1 MRVAQDLDC
10 TEDPVDVPNPDRG
23 AYRGRW
29 QWVETRFGATP
40 EVDRRVPRAPR
51 DGGFSGATLVAP
63 GVVGVVDGDDLEP
76 TEFFDGTDRSPQ
88 YVGGTG
94 VLAQPSVAFLG
105 FDLCHFSSNAFL
117 TRAAGRAFDAEVRAA
132 GGVPT
137 AAMFRGRTG
146 RTGPLTSYALDVVRG
161 ALQRVRDGDGTALV
175 KFSYDGNGFTFL
187 EGGPDEHL
195 INGPEPTHVTPN
207 NPSAACDVPGHT
219 EKSWI
224 EYHLWQLAPV
234 LHAYEDVITCV
245 KTGMLGPWGEQ
256 HSSPQAQDPAAYKAL
271 LDACLAAVPASRPLL
286 THVGGYLAWH
296 NATHGTALT
305 FRDLDALPA
314 PAPGSP
320 EARFGFFHDSY
331 AAGFQAG
338 GGWSD
343 HGSLSEGSEMLV
355 PPGTDPG
362 FDRDA
367 VTGWVGRQASIVQGE
382 GGLTPN
388 VCSRL
393 PGAILEAQRLGT
405 TLLNLRHGDY
415 RTWADVR
422 YAEDLVTA
430 PVTFPAPGDG
440 AAPPYTGRTA
450 RAVFDP
456 VYAGRTGLEFVRDR
470 LGYRLVLRSSAVSDV
485 VDARTG
491 TLECA
496 GHVQNVG
503 FGGVV
508 NAKQVRVLLR
518 AVDGTAGAARFAAPT
533 DLDVRAWRPAAD
545 GDNRPGNT
553 AAWHAFALEVPMPAF
568 GAVPAGEYDVLLRI
582 ADPKETSDDRR
593 GVRFANRGTW
603 VAELGA
609 NRVGRVAVR

>member
-1 MRVAQDLDC
+1 MRVAQDLDY

-29 QWVETRFGATP
+29 QWVPTRFGATP

-51 DGGFSGATLVAP
+51 TGGYQGATLVAP

-76 TEFFDGTDRSPQ
+76 TEFFDGTDRSPH

-94 VLAQPSVAFLG
+94 VVAEPAVAFLG
-105 FDLCHFSSNAFL
+105 FDLCEFSSNAFL
-117 TRAAGRAFDAEVRAA
+117 TRAGGRAFDAERAAA
-132 GGVPT
+132 GGVATPE
-137 AAMFRGRTG
+137 MFRGRTG

-161 ALQRVRDGDGTALV
+161 ALRRVREGEGTALV
-175 KFSYDGNGFTFL
+175 KFSYDGNGFAFL

-195 INGPEPTHVTPN
+195 IWAPEPTQVTAN

-234 LHAYEDVITCV
+234 LHEFEDVITCV

-256 HSSPQAQDPAAYKAL
+256 HSSPQAQDPAAYVAL

-296 NATHGTALT
+296 NATHGTRLT
-305 FRDLDALPA
+305 FGHLDALPA
-314 PAPGSP
+314 PAPGTP

-331 AAGFQAG
+331 AAGWSED
-338 GGWSD
+338 GWTD
-343 HGSLSEGSEMLV
+343 HGSLAEGSGMLV
-355 PPGTDPG
+355 APGAPTG
-362 FDRDA
+362 FDRDS
-367 VTGWVGRQASIVQGE
+367 VTAWVGRQGSVVQGE
-382 GGLTPN
+382 GGLAPN

-415 RTWADVR
+415 RTWNDVR
-422 YAEDLVTA
+422 YTEDLVTA
-430 PVTFPAPGDG
+430 PVTLPGPGDG
-440 AAPPYTGRTA
+440 ADPPYTGRTA

-456 VYAGRTGLEFVRDR
+456 VYAGRTGLEYLRDR
-470 LGYRLVLRSSAVSDV
+470 LGYRLLLRSSEVSDV

-491 TLECA
+491 VLALA

-503 FGGVV
+503 FGPVV

-518 AVDGTAGAARFAAPT
+518 AVGGAARFAAPT

-553 AAWHAFALEVPMPAF
+553 TAWHAFAVEVPMSGF
-568 GAVPAGEYDVLLRI
+568 GEVPAGKYDVLLRI
-582 ADPKETSDDRR
+582 ADPKETSDRRR

-609 NRVGRVAVR
+609 NRVGRVVVR

>member
-1 MRVAQDLDC
+1 MRVAQVLDY

-29 QWVETRFGATP
+29 QWVGTRFGATP

-51 DGGFSGATLVAP
+51 TGSYQGATLVAP

-76 TEFFDGTDRSPQ
+76 TEFFDGTDRSPR

-94 VLAQPSVAFLG
+94 VVAEPSVAFLG
-105 FDLCHFSSNAFL
+105 FDLCEFSSNAFL
-117 TRAAGRAFDAEVRAA
+117 TRAGGRAFDAELAAA
-132 GGVPT
+132 GGVAT
-137 AAMFRGRTG
+137 QEMFRGRTG

-161 ALQRVRDGDGTALV
+161 ALQRVRDGEGTALV
-175 KFSYDGNGFTFL
+175 KFSYDGNGFNFL

-195 INGPEPTHVTPN
+195 ICGPEPTHVTPN
-207 NPSAACDVPGHT
+207 NPSATCDVPGHT

-234 LHAYEDVITCV
+234 LHEFEDVITCV

-256 HSSPQAQDPAAYKAL
+256 HSSPLAEDPAAYTAL
-271 LDACLAAVPASRPLL
+271 LDAHLAAVPASRPLL
-286 THVGGYLAWH
+286 THAGGYLAWH

-314 PAPGSP
+314 PVPGTP

-331 AAGFQAG
+331 AAGWSED
-338 GGWSD
+338 GWSD
-343 HGSLSEGSEMLV
+343 HGSLSEGSAMLV

-367 VTGWVGRQASIVQGE
+367 VTAWVGRQGSVVQGE
-382 GGLTPN
+382 GGLAPN
-388 VCSRL
+388 VFSRL
-393 PGAILEAQRLGT
+393 PGAIVEAQRLGT

-415 RTWADVR
+415 RTWNDAR
-422 YAEDLVTA
+422 YTEDLVSA
-430 PVTFPAPGDG
+430 PVTLPGPGDG
-440 AAPPYTGRTA
+440 AEPPYTGRTV

-456 VYAGRTGLEFVRDR
+456 VYAGRTGLEYLRDR
-470 LGYRLVLRSSAVSDV
+470 LGYRLVLRSSEVSDA

-518 AVDGTAGAARFAAPT
+518 AVDGPGCFAAPT
-533 DLDVRAWRPAAD
+533 DVDVRAWRPAPD
-545 GDNRPGNT
+545 GDGRAENT
-553 AAWHAFALEVPMPAF
+553 GAWHAFACAIPMPSF

-582 ADPKETSDDRR
+582 ADPKETSENRR

-603 VAELGA
+603 EAGLGA
-609 NRVGRVAVR
+609 NRIGRVVVR

>member
-1 MRVAQDLDC
+1 MRVAQDLDY

-29 QWVETRFGATP
+29 QWVDTRFGATP
-40 EVDRRVPRAPR
+40 EVDRRVPVAPR
-51 DGGFSGATLVAP
+51 TGSYQGATLVAP
-63 GVVGVVDGDDLEP
+63 GVVGVVEGDDIEP
-76 TEFFDGTDRSPQ
+76 TEFFDGTDRSPF

-94 VLAQPSVAFLG
+94 VVAEPSVAFLG

-117 TRAAGRAFDAEVRAA
+117 TRADGRAFDAELAAA
-132 GGVPT
+132 GGVAT
-137 AAMFRGRTG
+137 REMFRGRTG
-146 RTGPLTSYALDVVRG
+146 RTAPLTSYALDVIRRT
-161 ALQRVRDGDGTALV
+161 LQRVRDGEGTALV
-175 KFSYDGNGFTFL
+175 KFSYDGNGFNFL

-195 INGPEPTHVTPN
+195 ICGPEPTHVTPN
-207 NPSAACDVPGHT
+207 NPSATCDVPGRT
-219 EKSWI
+219 DMSWI
-224 EYHLWQLAPV
+224 EYHLAQLTPV
-234 LHAYEDVITCV
+234 LHEFEDVITCV

-271 LDACLAAVPASRPLL
+271 LDAYLAAVPASRRLL

-296 NATHGTALT
+296 NATHRTRLT
-305 FRDLDALPA
+305 FADLDSLPA
-314 PAPGSP
+314 PEPGTP

-331 AAGFQAG
+331 AAGWSED
-338 GGWSD
+338 GWSD

-355 PPGTDPG
+355 PPGADPG

-367 VTGWVGRQASIVQGE
+367 VTAWVGRQAAVVQGE
-382 GGLTPN
+382 GGLAPH
-388 VCSRL
+388 VLSRL

-415 RTWADVR
+415 RTWNDVR
-422 YAEDLVTA
+422 YTEDLVTA
-430 PVTFPAPGDG
+430 PVTLPGPGDG
-440 AAPPYTGRTA
+440 GAPPYSGRTA

-456 VYAGRTGLEFVRDR
+456 VYAGRTGLEYMRDR
-470 LGYRLVLRSSAVSDV
+470 LGYRLVLRSSEVTDL

-491 TLECA
+491 ILECA

-518 AVDGTAGAARFAAPT
+518 AADGVCVAAPT
-533 DLDVRAWRPAAD
+533 DLDVRGWRPAAD
-545 GDNRPGNT
+545 GDNRPDN
-553 AAWHAFALEVPMPAF
+553 AAGWHAFAVEVPMTAF
-568 GAVPAGEYDVLLRI
+568 GAVPTGDYDVLLRI
-582 ADPKETSDDRR
+582 ADPRETSDRRR
-593 GVRFANRGTW
+593 GLRFANRGTW

-609 NRVGRVAVR
+609 NRVGRVAVRR